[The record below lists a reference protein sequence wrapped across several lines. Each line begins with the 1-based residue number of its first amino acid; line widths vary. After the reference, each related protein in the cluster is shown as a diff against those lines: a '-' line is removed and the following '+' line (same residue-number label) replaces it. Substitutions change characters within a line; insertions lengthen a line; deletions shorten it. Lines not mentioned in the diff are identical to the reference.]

1 MEGSKFSL
9 LLKTVMGLRE
19 KSRLFLGGRLLLMS
33 ILMGVKDMVED
44 PVVSSMVVTEAF
56 LVLRRCSF
64 HLAALLMCWSS
75 TGKLLHD
82 LPPQ

>member
-1 MEGSKFSL
+1 
-9 LLKTVMGLRE
+9 
-19 KSRLFLGGRLLLMS
+19 
-33 ILMGVKDMVED
+33 MVED

-56 LVLRRCSF
+56 LVLRCCSF